1 MALANKSEINNF
13 LSRMREVIGKIN
25 GFHFVDREK
34 NLNSLYKHGLT
45 IDIAKFYIETLEVK
59 DYWKGPEPDDKEF
72 NNYDWWF
79 FAREINT
86 ALGSTLFYI
95 KIRIETRGREQ
106 VICLSFHEADYPIDF
121 PYK

>member
-13 LSRMREVIGKIN
+13 LSQMREVIGKIN

-34 NLNSLYKHGLT
+34 NLNSLYKHGLK
-45 IDIAKFYIETLEVK
+45 IDIAKSYVETLEVK

-72 NNYDWWF
+72 NNYEWWF

-86 ALGSTLFYI
+86 AL
-95 KIRIETRGREQ
+95 
-106 VICLSFHEADYPIDF
+106 
-121 PYK
+121 

>member
-1 MALANKSEINNF
+1 MSLVEKSKIINF

-45 IDIAKFYIETLEVK
+45 IDIAKFYIEILEVE
-59 DYWKGPEPDDKEF
+59 DYWKGPEPDYKNY

-86 ALGSTLFYI
+86 ALGKTLFYI
-95 KIRIETRGREQ
+95 KIRVETRGREQ

>member
-1 MALANKSEINNF
+1 MELADTSAVNNF
-13 LSRMREVIGKIN
+13 LSQLREVIGKIN

-45 IDIAKFYIETLEVK
+45 LDIAKFYIKTLEVK
-59 DYWKGPEPDDKEF
+59 DYWKGPEPDHKDY

-86 ALGSTLFYI
+86 ALGKTLFYI
-95 KIRIETRGREQ
+95 KIRVETRGRKQ
-106 VICLSFHEADYPIDF
+106 VICLSFHEADYPINF

>member
-1 MALANKSEINNF
+1 MSLVEKSKINNF

-86 ALGSTLFYI
+86 ALGNILFYI

>member
-1 MALANKSEINNF
+1 
-13 LSRMREVIGKIN
+13 MREVIGKIN

-86 ALGSTLFYI
+86 ALGNILFYI

>member
-1 MALANKSEINNF
+1 MSLADKAKINKF
-13 LSRMREVIGKIN
+13 LSLMREVIGKIN
-25 GFHFVDREK
+25 GFHLIDREK

-45 IDIAKFYIETLEVK
+45 IDIAKFYIENLAVK

-72 NNYDWWF
+72 NNYEWWF

-86 ALGSTLFYI
+86 ALGKTLFYI

-106 VICLSFHEADYPIDF
+106 IICLSFHEADYLIKF

>member
-1 MALANKSEINNF
+1 MALVDKSEVNNF
-13 LSRMREVIGKIN
+13 LSRLREVIGKIN
-25 GFHFVDREK
+25 GFQFVDREK

-45 IDIAKFYIETLEVK
+45 LDIAKFYIETLKVK
-59 DYWKGPEPDDKEF
+59 DYWKGPEPDHKNY

-86 ALGSTLFYI
+86 ALGNTLFYI
-95 KIRIETRGREQ
+95 KIRVETRGREQ
-106 VICLSFHEADYPIDF
+106 VICLSFHEADYPVNF